1 MLLFQLLLLESLPWK
16 MVKRLFFFSY
26 NFFCW
31 RVAKLGQCQHG
42 CHHSPSSQQQQQQ
55 KKNQIQWNSNEI
67 YPKNIYM
74 YMCVC
79 VCVCVYININWNKLR
94 KKQKQQVGSFIRTDG
109 WPQSDSGTRHVASSS
124 VRPGHRPPWPA
135 LARLGPPSPVLA
147 RPTGRVL
154 GRRPSIARHPRGI
167 VRSRPYISLI
177 IIIIIIILYMYLILQ
192 LIFHFSGMKNKK
204 ISWDELYI
212 WPSSPTAPPQLL
224 PPPPGLVVDNW
235 IGTRLRQSHLVSKA
249 GN

>member
-1 MLLFQLLLLESLPWK
+1 MEVSSARTVGRNLIPAHVTSLLPPSAPAIA
-16 MVKRLFFFSY
+16 RL
-26 NFFCW
+26 
-31 RVAKLGQCQHG
+31 G
-42 CHHSPSSQQQQQQ
+42 
-55 KKNQIQWNSNEI
+55 
-67 YPKNIYM
+67 
-74 YMCVC
+74 
-79 VCVCVYININWNKLR
+79 
-94 KKQKQQVGSFIRTDG
+94 
-109 WPQSDSGTRHVASSS
+109 
-124 VRPGHRPPWPA
+124 PPWPA

-212 WPSSPTAPPQLL
+212 
-224 PPPPGLVVDNW
+224 
-235 IGTRLRQSHLVSKA
+235 
-249 GN
+249 